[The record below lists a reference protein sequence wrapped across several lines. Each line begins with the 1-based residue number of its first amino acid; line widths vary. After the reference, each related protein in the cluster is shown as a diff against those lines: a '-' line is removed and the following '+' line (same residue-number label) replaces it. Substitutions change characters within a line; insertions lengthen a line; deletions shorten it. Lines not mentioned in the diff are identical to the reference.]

1 MDMSDGKER
10 IAKIIARAGVC
21 SRRDAE
27 RLIAEGRVKVNGAV
41 LDTPAFLASF
51 EDDIR
56 VDGKTIPKPESTRL
70 FLYYKPAGLVTTAHD
85 PQGRPTVFENLP
97 PDLPRVISVGRLDL
111 NTEGLLLLTNDG
123 ALSRYLEL
131 PSTGWVRT
139 YRVRAYGKP
148 SDEDLQ
154 ALAEGITYEGVH
166 YGPIEV
172 QIDRGRGDN
181 TWMTMKLTEGKNR
194 EIRNVTRAIGMHVNR
209 LIRTSYGPFTL
220 GDMFEGEV
228 LEVKPSVLQR
238 EFAEFFKARG

>member
-1 MDMSDGKER
+1 MSAEKER
-10 IAKIIARAGVC
+10 IAKIIARAGIC

-27 RLIAEGRVKVNGAV
+27 RLIAEGRVKVNGQV
-41 LDTPAFLASF
+41 LETPAFLASVY
-51 EDDIR
+51 DDIR
-56 VDGKTIPKPESTRL
+56 VDGRSIPRPEGTRL

-97 PDLPRVISVGRLDL
+97 PDMPRVISVGRLDL

-123 ALSRYLEL
+123 ELSRYLEL

-148 SDEDLQ
+148 TADDLQ
-154 ALAEGITYEGVH
+154 ALAEGIVYEGVR

-172 QIDRGRGDN
+172 QVDRGRGGN

-194 EIRNVTRAIGMHVNR
+194 EIRNVTRAIGMQVNR
-209 LIRTSYGPFTL
+209 LIRISYGPFAL
-220 GDMFEGEV
+220 DDMRAGEV
-228 LEVKPSVLQR
+228 LEVKTSLVRKQ
-238 EFAEFFKARG
+238 FADFFKDRV